1 MTEEDSMFADILVG
15 AALGAFGLFVC
26 FAGLRVFFVALPI
39 VGFITGFYIGAAGT
53 RAIVNESFLGNVTA
67 VIIGLVAGVTLAI
80 LAYMLWYIGALL
92 SAGSTGALIGSG
104 VMNGLGVDSGW
115 TVAIVAIA
123 CGVLLFL
130 IAFKLALPIW
140 VVIVNT
146 AFLGAAGA
154 IGGAMLIVD
163 RIDRADLGYGV
174 AWAAIE
180 DSWFWLIAWAIV
192 AVIGLAVQAQAVAS
206 ITLPEDRWGAAHAT

>member
-154 IGGAMLIVD
+154 IGGAMLVVN